1 MKKLALALI
10 LLLCCSALT
19 LAKET
24 ASVIKVNGKYA
35 IINKGIN
42 QGINNRQL
50 FTVQRSL
57 NGTIQ
62 NIGDVRVIRTTPN
75 RAAVELLSQG
85 KGQKLSIGDILY
97 FKRNDKPRKQVA
109 QSVPLNTVKKSE
121 QKYRNYQN
129 TQKGSSIKPI
139 KEPNRIP
146 ETKEAHPTEVIYS
159 NSVAKIKKPWIEF
172 NTGFIFPNGALA
184 TSYLPKLKM
193 GGSYMVAAGKNTNV
207 GIELNNTFVNGTS
220 SGNFDAS
227 ELSTES
233 ASLFEAFVVMQRFF
247 GRYFFI
253 ETGGGIYRPK
263 IQTVNMDGVRA
274 SFSSTHFGLFGGTG
288 VFIPTSPYAGLSL
301 KTRFNNYFDRTSKSY
316 FGFTGG
322 FRFKIK

>member
-1 MKKLALALI
+1 MRKFAFALI
-10 LLLCCSALT
+10 LSLCFSALAF
-19 LAKET
+19 AKET
-24 ASVIKVNGKYA
+24 ANVIKVNGKYA

-42 QGINNRQL
+42 QGINNQQL
-50 FTVQRSL
+50 FTVQRSI
-57 NGTIQ
+57 NGTTQ

-75 RAAVELLSQG
+75 RAAVELLAQR
-85 KGQKLSIGDILY
+85 KGRKLAIGDVLY
-97 FKRNDKPRKQVA
+97 FKGKYKPRTQVV

-121 QKYRNYQN
+121 QKYRNYQK
-129 TQKGSSIKPI
+129 TQNGSSIKPI

-146 ETKEAHPTEVIYS
+146 ETKEA
-159 NSVAKIKKPWIEF
+159 NSTDVHYRNPVTKIKKPWIEF

-207 GIELNNTFVNGTS
+207 GIELNNTFVSGTA
-220 SGNFDAS
+220 SGNFDIS

-233 ASLFEAFVVMQRFF
+233 SSLFEAFVVMQRFF
-247 GRYFFI
+247 GRYFFV

-263 IQTVNMDGVRA
+263 IQTVNVDGVRA

-322 FRFKIK
+322 FRFKIN